1 MHTKY
6 MNNGKLTAQGAER
19 LGYAVRYGVENSEAT
34 EDDLTACY
42 NGVKQPIRTRN
53 MGWGR

>member
-6 MNNGKLTAQGAER
+6 INNGKLTAQGAER

-42 NGVKQPIRTRN
+42 NGVKKPIRTRN